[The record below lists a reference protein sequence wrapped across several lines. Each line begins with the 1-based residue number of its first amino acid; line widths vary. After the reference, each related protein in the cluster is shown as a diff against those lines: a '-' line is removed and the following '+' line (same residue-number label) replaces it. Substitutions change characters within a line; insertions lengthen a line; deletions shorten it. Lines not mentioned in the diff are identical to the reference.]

1 MRVAVI
7 LVDEQRRLPV
17 VTGEHGVGQGLVY
30 LRHQAGLIEAGLVLV
45 KQLNQQRAGVRLRH
59 RKPDLPRRRPGARTR
74 GWAWTPVRSQAELP
88 QVARPLA

>member
-59 RKPDLPRRRPGARTR
+59 RKPDLSAAPAGGPYRWLGVGPRP
-74 GWAWTPVRSQAELP
+74 
-88 QVARPLA
+88 